1 MTKLLALLMICLLSQ
16 FALAKLKCPPPK
28 EQQQYDRII
37 LAAAKKHNVDAA
49 LIHAVIKQES
59 CYYNLAVSH
68 AGAEGLMQ
76 LIPATARRFNVSNAF
91 IPSQN
96 INAGTKYLAWL
107 LKRFKGNIRFAVAG
121 YNAGEGKVDRYKG
134 IPPYRETRNYVK
146 HVIRNYRQFKGLEIN
161 PKPKK
166 RLLVAK
172 AKKKPYSGLEGRLRK
187 SNDRTPTGLHF
198 NHSQNKK
205 TRALAQHKKSR
216 LKTTLIIA
224 AASPTIQ
231 GKRVRIRATSITKQK
246 QLRKGYTRVYAKQKT
261 RVRHPNAS

>member
-1 MTKLLALLMICLLSQ
+1 MRKLITLITLCLLPQ
-16 FALAKLKCPPPK
+16 FASAKLKCPPPK

-37 LAAAKKHNVDAA
+37 LEAAKKHKVDAA

-76 LIPATARRFNVSNAF
+76 LIPATARRFNVSNSF

-134 IPPYRETRNYVK
+134 IPPYKETRNYVK
-146 HVIRNYRQFKGLEIN
+146 KVIKNYRQFKGLSPISKPRKRIFLANIN
-161 PKPKK
+161 
-166 RLLVAK
+166 
-172 AKKKPYSGLEGRLRK
+172 
-187 SNDRTPTGLHF
+187 
-198 NHSQNKK
+198 
-205 TRALAQHKKSR
+205 
-216 LKTTLIIA
+216 
-224 AASPTIQ
+224 
-231 GKRVRIRATSITKQK
+231 
-246 QLRKGYTRVYAKQKT
+246 
-261 RVRHPNAS
+261 

>member
-1 MTKLLALLMICLLSQ
+1 MSKLLTLLIICLLPQ

-37 LAAAKKHNVDAA
+37 LAAAKKHKVDAA

-76 LIPATARRFNVSNAF
+76 LIPATARRFNVSNSF

-107 LKRFKGNIRFAVAG
+107 LKRFKGNIRFALAG

-134 IPPYRETRNYVK
+134 IPPYKETRNYVK
-146 HVIRNYRQFKGLEIN
+146 KVIKNYRQFKGLSPT
-161 PKPKK
+161 PKPRK
-166 RLLVAK
+166 RIFLTK
-172 AKKKPYSGLEGRLRK
+172 TKKKPYSGLEGRLRGP
-187 SNDRTPTGLHF
+187 NDRTPTGLHF
-198 NHSQNKK
+198 NQSQNKK
-205 TRALAQHKKSR
+205 NRAVAQHKNAR

-231 GKRVRIRATSITKQK
+231 GKRVRIHSVSITKQK
-246 QLRKGYTRVYAKQKT
+246 QLRKGYTRVYAKQKA
-261 RVRHPNAS
+261 RVRDPHAS

>member
-1 MTKLLALLMICLLSQ
+1 MRKLITLITLCLLPQ
-16 FALAKLKCPPPK
+16 FASAKLKCPPPK

-37 LAAAKKHNVDAA
+37 LEAAKEHKVDAA

-76 LIPATARRFNVSNAF
+76 LIPATARRFNVSNSF

-134 IPPYRETRNYVK
+134 IPPYKETRNYVK
-146 HVIRNYRQFKGLEIN
+146 KVIKNYRQFKGLSPISKPRKRIFLANIN
-161 PKPKK
+161 
-166 RLLVAK
+166 
-172 AKKKPYSGLEGRLRK
+172 
-187 SNDRTPTGLHF
+187 
-198 NHSQNKK
+198 
-205 TRALAQHKKSR
+205 
-216 LKTTLIIA
+216 
-224 AASPTIQ
+224 
-231 GKRVRIRATSITKQK
+231 
-246 QLRKGYTRVYAKQKT
+246 
-261 RVRHPNAS
+261 